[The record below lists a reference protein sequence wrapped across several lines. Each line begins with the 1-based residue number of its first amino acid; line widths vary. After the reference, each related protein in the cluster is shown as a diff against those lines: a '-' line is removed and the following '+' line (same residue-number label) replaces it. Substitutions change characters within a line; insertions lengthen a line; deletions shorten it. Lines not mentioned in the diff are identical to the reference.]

1 MAKGTLGQVIQRAI
15 SDAAFRN
22 RLRTDP
28 GGALSGFDLTPAE
41 HAALQSGDAA
51 KLASFGVDQ
60 RMSKAFAMGEAASG
74 ASRLV
79 GTDIGMAT
87 TITDGGTPL
96 GTNAILD
103 DTSGDAR
110 SALDDTS
117 GSVRSA
123 LDDTSGTVR
132 SEIRDDGGP
141 FDSGS
146 VDAGTATGREGSAFA
161 TADEMGNDAVGTG
174 ATANWNAAPID
185 SGAEGHASSLAASD
199 SNATSAFITADEAGN
214 TAVGTDATANW
225 NAAPIDGGAEGHA
238 SSLAASDSN
247 ATDAFLTA
255 DEMGNDVVAGGRA
268 PDPDTALTQN
278 DALADGTATANPEGY
293 EQPDPNAG

>member
-41 HAALQSGDAA
+41 RAALQSGDAA

-74 ASRLV
+74 VSRLV

-96 GTNAILD
+96 GTNAILED
-103 DTSGDAR
+103 AGGAVRNADIDASGGAV
-110 SALDDTS
+110 LNP
-117 GSVRSA
+117 
-123 LDDTSGTVR
+123 
-132 SEIRDDGGP
+132 IRDDGGP

-146 VDAGTATGREGSAFA
+146 V
-161 TADEMGNDAVGTG
+161 GTG
-174 ATANWNAAPID
+174 TDTTLNPIRDDGGPFD
-185 SGAEGHASSLAASD
+185 SGSVTAASD
-199 SNATSAFITADEAGN
+199 SNATSAFVTADEAGN
-214 TAVGTDATANW
+214 DVS
-225 NAAPIDGGAEGHA
+225 A

-255 DEMGNDVVAGGRA
+255 DEMGNNVTASAATAGSESPAGTAYITADEAGGDQSA
-268 PDPDTALTQN
+268 HSDSAM
-278 DALADGTATANPEGY
+278 ANPEGY
-293 EQPDPNAG
+293 EQPEPNA

>member
-41 HAALQSGDAA
+41 RAALQSGDAA

-79 GTDIGMAT
+79 GTDVNMGTAI
-87 TITDGGTPL
+87 IDGGTQL
-96 GTNAILD
+96 GTNAILE
-103 DTSGDAR
+103 
-110 SALDDTS
+110 DTS
-117 GSVRSA
+117 GSIRSA
-123 LDDTSGTVR
+123 INDGDGPFDSGSVDTGSGTTLNAV
-132 SEIRDDGGP
+132 RDDGGP

-146 VDAGTATGREGSAFA
+146 VDAGTATGREGSAFI
-161 TADEMGNDAVGTG
+161 TADEAGNDAVGTG
-174 ATANWNAAPID
+174 
-185 SGAEGHASSLAASD
+185 
-199 SNATSAFITADEAGN
+199 
-214 TAVGTDATANW
+214 ATANW

-238 SSLAASDSN
+238 SSLAASDSGG
-247 ATDAFLTA
+247 TDAFLTA
-255 DEMGNDVVAGGRA
+255 DEMGNDVVAGVRA

-278 DALADGTATANPEGY
+278 DALADGTATANPDGY
-293 EQPDPNAG
+293 DQPDPNAA

>member
-60 RMSKAFAMGEAASG
+60 RMSKSFAMGEAASG

-96 GTNAILD
+96 GTNAILEDAGGSVRNADVD
-103 DTSGDAR
+103 DAGGTAR
-110 SALDDTS
+110 SA
-117 GSVRSA
+117 
-123 LDDTSGTVR
+123 
-132 SEIRDDGGP
+132 IRDDGGP

-146 VDAGTATGREGSAFA
+146 VDDSAASGRNALGDQHDVSRSAVTDDTSGTTLNAIRDDGGPFDSGSVDGGTATGREGSAFI
-161 TADEMGNDAVGTG
+161 TADEAGNDAVGTG

-185 SGAEGHASSLAASD
+185 
-199 SNATSAFITADEAGN
+199 
-214 TAVGTDATANW
+214 
-225 NAAPIDGGAEGHA
+225 GGAEGHA
-238 SSLAASDSN
+238 STLAASDSN

-255 DEMGNDVVAGGRA
+255 DEMGNDVVAAGHA

-278 DALADGTATANPEGY
+278 DALADGTATGNPDGY

>member
-41 HAALQSGDAA
+41 RAALQSGDAA

-60 RMSKAFAMGEAASG
+60 RMSKSFAMGEAASG

-96 GTNAILD
+96 GTNAILEDAGGSVRNADVD
-103 DTSGDAR
+103 DAG
-110 SALDDTS
+110 

-123 LDDTSGTVR
+123 IRDDGGPFDSGSVDDATGTTHNA
-132 SEIRDDGGP
+132 IRDDGGP

-146 VDAGTATGREGSAFA
+146 VDAGSGTTLNAIRDDGGPFDSGSVDGGTAAGREGSAFV
-161 TADEMGNDAVGTG
+161 TADETGNDAVGG
-174 ATANWNAAPID
+174 GNVAMSAPLYDSQMEGTA
-185 SGAEGHASSLAASD
+185 
-199 SNATSAFITADEAGN
+199 
-214 TAVGTDATANW
+214 
-225 NAAPIDGGAEGHA
+225 
-238 SSLAASDSN
+238 SLAASDSN

-255 DEMGNDVVAGGRA
+255 DEMGNNVTASAATAGSDSPAGTAYITSDEAGGDQSA
-268 PDPDTALTQN
+268 HSDSAM
-278 DALADGTATANPEGY
+278 ANPEGY
-293 EQPDPNAG
+293 QQPDPNAG

>member
-41 HAALQSGDAA
+41 RAALQSGDAA

-74 ASRLV
+74 VSRLV
-79 GTDIGMAT
+79 GTDVGMAT

-96 GTNAILD
+96 GTNAILEDAGGSVRNADVD
-103 DTSGDAR
+103 DAG
-110 SALDDTS
+110 

-123 LDDTSGTVR
+123 
-132 SEIRDDGGP
+132 IRDDGGP

-146 VDAGTATGREGSAFA
+146 VDDATGTTHNAIRDDGGPFDSGSVDGGTAAGREGSAFV
-161 TADEMGNDAVGTG
+161 TADETGNDAVGG
-174 ATANWNAAPID
+174 GNVAMSAPLYDSQMEGTA
-185 SGAEGHASSLAASD
+185 
-199 SNATSAFITADEAGN
+199 
-214 TAVGTDATANW
+214 
-225 NAAPIDGGAEGHA
+225 
-238 SSLAASDSN
+238 SLAASDSN

-255 DEMGNDVVAGGRA
+255 DEMGNNVTASAATAGSDSPAGTAYITADEAGGDQSA
-268 PDPDTALTQN
+268 HSDSAM
-278 DALADGTATANPEGY
+278 ANPEGY
-293 EQPDPNAG
+293 QQPDPNA